1 MLSFRRTLIVAA
13 VLLQC
18 VALGL
23 IGYQREAVLHSG
35 QTVVMRTRPVDP
47 RDLFRGDY
55 VRLTYEASNLPVE
68 LVPKDDLAEM
78 RKGERRVYLSYTTD
92 ARNQLVPRRLSLSRP
107 LDGPFIRGY
116 SLKDWRNEVIAVR
129 YGVEKY
135 FVQQGRGLEL
145 ERGQIIEGVRIPLEV
160 EVAVGPG
167 NGIAVLKG
175 YRLADLGMGIT
186 LPRAARAGEQPL
198 FMITVKIANASLEP
212 VCIVD
217 PPDHR
222 SFELVLST
230 AGAPQNSESV
240 RFKQPRSL
248 KQTYLETD
256 LKLIPPQAAYQFE
269 LDLTEPAYQLVRGD
283 QDVSWAD
290 MQYWETARI
299 VYQAPEP
306 VRIAGLTDSARLWQG
321 SLESRSFSG
330 FHFRD

>member
-1 MLSFRRTLIVAA
+1 MSSLRRALIVAA

-18 VALGL
+18 AALGL

-35 QTVVMRTRPVDP
+35 QSVVMRTRPVDP

-55 VRLTYEASNLPVE
+55 VRLTYEASTLPVE
-68 LVPKDDLAEM
+68 LAPKDELAEM

-92 ARNQLVPRRLSLSRP
+92 ARNLIVPRRLSLSRP
-107 LDGPFIRGY
+107 SDGLFIRGY
-116 SLKDWRNEVIAVR
+116 SLKDWRNEVVAVR

-135 FVQQGRGLEL
+135 FVQQGRGRGL
-145 ERGQIIEGVRIPLEV
+145 ERGQSIEGVRIPLEV
-160 EVAVGPG
+160 EVAVGPA

-186 LPRAARAGEQPL
+186 FPRPARAGEQPPSA
-198 FMITVKIANASLEP
+198 ITVKIVNASSQPLY
-212 VCIVD
+212 IVD

-230 AGAPQNSESV
+230 AGSPQNSESV
-240 RFKQPRSL
+240 RFKQPRSPD
-248 KQTYLETD
+248 QTYLEAD
-256 LKLIPPQAAYQFE
+256 LRLIPPQAAYQFE
-269 LDLTEPAYQLVRGD
+269 LDLTRPAYRLVRGD
-283 QDVSWAD
+283 KDVTWAD
-290 MQYWETARI
+290 MQYWEAARI
-299 VYQAPEP
+299 VYRSPLPEQ
-306 VRIAGLTDSARLWQG
+306 IAGLSDSARLWQG